1 MMSENEYPAVVIT
14 GAGSGIGAA
23 CALSLDQLG
32 WRVFAGVHT
41 AEDDK
46 MLKQRASARLTS
58 FVIEVTD
65 PASVERAVQ
74 SVTTAL
80 GESKLA
86 GLINCAGVVVVGPL
100 ECLPLSEIAAQL
112 AVNVVGLIAVTQ
124 AFLPLLR
131 QSQGRIVLIGS
142 LAGKLAFPFM
152 GPYAASKFA
161 VEALADAWRAELRP
175 WQIQVSLIEPDAI
188 ATPIWTKIASRARR
202 NFTPEAAHL
211 YGPILPYFEDVTT
224 HAATKGL
231 STDHVTK
238 AVVHALQATRPKT
251 RYIVTKPILA
261 LLISL
266 LMKLPDRT
274 RDRLLTGRF
283 PTYP

>member
-1 MMSENEYPAVVIT
+1 MTKKEDHAVVIT

-32 WRVFAGVHT
+32 WRVFAGVHHT
-41 AEDDK
+41 EDGNA
-46 MLKQRASARLTS
+46 LKQCASARLTP
-58 FVIEVTD
+58 FVIDVTD
-65 PASVERAVQ
+65 PVSIGTAVQ
-74 SVTTAL
+74 SVTAVL
-80 GESKLA
+80 GESQLV

-100 ECLPLSEIAAQL
+100 ECLSLSEIAAQF
-112 AVNVVGLIAVTQ
+112 AVNVLGLIAVTQ

-175 WQIQVSLIEPDAI
+175 WHIQVSLIEPDAI
-188 ATPIWTKIASRARR
+188 ATPIWTKIVSWARSNITLEGTR
-202 NFTPEAAHL
+202 L
-211 YGPILPYFEDVTT
+211 YGPIMPYIEGMTAR
-224 HAATKGL
+224 AAKKGL
-231 STDHVTK
+231 PIYHVTK
-238 AVVHALQATRPKT
+238 AVIHALQATKPKT
-251 RYIVTKPILA
+251 RYVVTKPIPA
-261 LLISL
+261 LMISL

-274 RDRLLTGRF
+274 RDRLLTRRF
-283 PTYP
+283 PRYP

>member
-1 MMSENEYPAVVIT
+1 MTECPAVVIT

-32 WRVFAGVHT
+32 WRVFAGVHH
-41 AEDDK
+41 AEDGN
-46 MLKQRASARLTS
+46 MLKHRASTRLTS
-58 FVIEVTD
+58 IVIDVTD
-65 PASVERAVQ
+65 IASVGMAVQ

-80 GESKLA
+80 GESKLV

-100 ECLPLSEIAAQL
+100 ECLPLSEISAQF
-112 AVNVVGLIAVTQ
+112 AVNVLGLIAVTQ

-175 WQIQVSLIEPDAI
+175 WQVQVSLIEPDAI
-188 ATPIWTKIASRARR
+188 ATPIWTKIASRARS
-202 NFTPEAAHL
+202 NTTPEVAHL
-211 YGPILPYFEDVTT
+211 YGPIMPHLEGV
-224 HAATKGL
+224 AARTAKKGL
-231 STDHVTK
+231 PTEHVTK
-238 AVVHALQATRPKT
+238 AVVHALQATPPKT
-251 RYIVTKPILA
+251 RYVVTKPILA
-261 LLISL
+261 LLIRL
-266 LMKLPDRT
+266 LIKLPDRT
-274 RDRLLTGRF
+274 RDRLLTGRL

>member
-1 MMSENEYPAVVIT
+1 MMRKEDRAVVIT

-32 WRVFAGVHT
+32 WRVFAGVHH
-41 AEDDK
+41 AEDGDA
-46 MLKQRASARLTS
+46 LQQQASDRLIP
-58 FVIEVTD
+58 FVVEVTD
-65 PASVERAVQ
+65 TTSVAAAVQ
-74 SVTTAL
+74 MVTTKL
-80 GESKLA
+80 GESKLV
-86 GLINCAGVVVVGPL
+86 GLINSAGVVVVGPL
-100 ECLPLSEIAAQL
+100 ECLPLSELHAQF
-112 AVNVVGLIAVTQ
+112 AVNVLGLITVTQ

-131 QSQGRIVLIGS
+131 QSQGRMVLIGS

-188 ATPIWTKIASRARR
+188 ATPIWTKIASRARS
-202 NFTPEAAHL
+202 NFTPEAARL
-211 YGPILPYFEDVTT
+211 YGPILPYFEDVT
-224 HAATKGL
+224 ARAVTKGL
-231 STDHVTK
+231 PTDHVTK

-251 RYIVTKPILA
+251 RYVVTKPILA
-261 LLISL
+261 LLIFL